1 MESQKYRQ
9 CLVYYIFAVLS
20 FVFFYSS
27 ASLAGYPLN
36 GWPSASPEAQGMQS
50 DTLADMMAYIHKKQ
64 YQIDSITIVRNGQI
78 VLDAYF
84 WPYMKNQPHD
94 IASCTKSITS
104 ALMGIAIDK
113 GFISNIDRPVLY
125 FFKDKTIANM
135 NSHKQSMTIENLLTM
150 ASGMECRDT
159 YRHQFE
165 GFYEMK
171 NSGDWVQYV
180 LDLPM
185 SGPPGE
191 TFEYCSGAS
200 LLLSAIIRTAAKM
213 STLDFAKKYLFTPLD
228 IVDVDWEV
236 SPKGN
241 HTGYGDM
248 SLTPRDM
255 SKIGWLYLNK
265 GRWGNKQLISPAW
278 VETSTRGHFEADL
291 FDHYG
296 YQWWGDSAGWWFNSV
311 DYYMAVGYEGQ
322 RIFIVPEKKLVAVFT
337 GRLQGKDNFI
347 PDKLLRSYIL
357 PAVSS
362 RAALP
367 QNKKGTVCLDKLVN
381 KAAKPFDYIWTFKDE
396 GMAKDRIFIRTAS
409 PAFQFEY
416 PAGSYKAETDAP
428 GQIMRMKG
436 PGHMAVRASI
446 IKVPNGIPIQE
457 FGPKFYLQ
465 NLKKHGTSV
474 EVTSNKEIIL
484 KCGTKAYR
492 TDIKWL
498 WNRNVSMRTLLVS
511 VYKDGKAVFLNTVSW
526 NNSHKKCEPIIQ
538 SLTFG
543 QDISGCRPEKSKK
556 TAGYL

>member
-1 MESQKYRQ
+1 MKSQNYRQ
-9 CLVYYIFAVLS
+9 GSAYSIS
-20 FVFFYSS
+20 VFFSFIFIFSFASS
-27 ASLAGYPLN
+27 AGSPPDD
-36 GWPSASPEAQGMQS
+36 WPSTPPEDQGIQS
-50 DTLADMMAYIHKKQ
+50 DGLADMMACIHKKQ
-64 YQIDSITIVRNGQI
+64 YQIDSITIVRNGTI

-113 GFISNIDRPVLY
+113 GFISNIDRPVLD

-135 NSHKQSMTIENLLTM
+135 DSRKQSMTIENLLTM
-150 ASGMECRDT
+150 ASGLECRDT
-159 YRHQFE
+159 HLHQFE
-165 GFYEMK
+165 GLYEMK
-171 NSGDWVQYV
+171 NSNDWVQYV

-191 TFEYCSGAS
+191 KFEYCSGAS
-200 LLLSAIIRTAAKM
+200 LLLSAIIRTTAKM

-228 IVDVDWEV
+228 IVDLEWKI
-236 SPKGN
+236 SPKGH
-241 HTGYGDM
+241 HTGYGEM
-248 SLTPRDM
+248 SLTPHDM
-255 SKIGWLYLNK
+255 AKIGWLYLNK
-265 GRWGNKQLISPAW
+265 GRWGNAQLISPTW
-278 VETSTRGHFEADL
+278 VETSTRGHFQADL

-311 DYYMAVGYEGQ
+311 EYYMAVGYEGQ
-322 RIFIVPEKKLVAVFT
+322 RIFIVPEKQLVAVFT
-337 GRLQGKDNFI
+337 GRLQGKGNFI

-357 PAVSS
+357 PAASS
-362 RAALP
+362 LVALP
-367 QNKKGTVCLDKLVN
+367 QNKKGAVRLDKLVN
-381 KAAKPFDYIWTFKDE
+381 KAARPFDYIWTSKDE
-396 GMAKDRIFIRTAS
+396 GTAKNSIFIRTAS

-446 IKVPNGIPIQE
+446 INVPKGIPVRE
-457 FGPKFYLQ
+457 FGPEFYLQ
-465 NLKKHGTSV
+465 NLKKHGTSF
-474 EVTSNKEIIL
+474 EIASNKEIIL

-492 TDIKWL
+492 TDINWI
-498 WNRNVSMRTLLVS
+498 WNKNVSMRTLLVS

-526 NNSHKKCEPIIQ
+526 NNSHQKCEPIIR

-543 QDISGCRPEKSKK
+543 QDISGYRPEK
-556 TAGYL
+556 